1 MRKSTGLRKPNNTGL
16 RKPGN
21 IHQFIWD
28 ELPDYVK
35 KQVLLKQKHADE
47 RSPSSA
53 DFMKGML
60 AAEGGWPMDITSLLA
75 PGGGISQAQRLTQM
89 RPGGHPGYK
98 EQEFIPEYKG
108 TTPDLYS
115 KMGGDPTSGA
125 GLFGEFMAPGAS
137 IMLPIAGV
145 RTAIK
150 GARNLL
156 SRVFGAGQNLFSSK
170 PGTATLDLITDLQKQ
185 VEKGKT
191 HIARRDK
198 NTGEIV
204 INKDYLKS
212 RTNELYGKQAAEYA
226 GFKKYL
232 DEEVEGKTISIPE
245 LEDFWARNNL
255 DIREVWHSQYD
266 DQFNL
271 PGGTNQRSLVIS
283 YHGKQAPMTKQTLEN
298 LDNIAQHNYKKSFVD
313 LSPDE
318 QRILET
324 DYQRIWYPGDKSI
337 DRGYRP
343 STMFEDRN
351 SQLHH
356 GKPNILFHL
365 RMDDRVGV
373 GSQSGQKIL
382 NVFEIQSDW
391 YQRANR
397 EGMYN
402 LEKYDVDISELKHKN
417 RLLGEDIRNGSINN
431 AMPVEDIAEI
441 RAKQQANQTKID
453 ELLEQQDIIAGELR
467 AESAAPKAPFIAPGK
482 GEQWVELA
490 LKRILKLAVDEG
502 YDIVTFGTREIQ
514 GKIYRGQIRPVS
526 YFKVKRMKRSD
537 IITLPKKQLK
547 KDGTVLHPTTEV
559 KGEDYPY
566 YLEAFDEFDN
576 KIEHPEGPSRT
587 IHNYREENLINMF
600 GRGVTNRIK
609 KKAKHGRKTKVF
621 PGQTMEPGPPYDPP
635 NLIDE
640 TPDMGLE
647 NLGVL
652 YDVTIPKVLKNSYFK
667 GLGLELE
674 KIHMGMA
681 ITPSEIR
688 AADQQFAI
696 DEAFLGRNN
705 IELNDNWEQPEFFY
719 NDVDGNRVS
728 VDIEGL
734 ENALQ
739 TGGLNVTAPPGGLDI
754 PAITTA
760 ARNIHNRL
768 TGGTQGNL
776 QNLPAPP
783 TATRPPTNAPGM
795 YNNVQELVNPGGFE
809 SRWDRYQHPLHRD
822 RASADAR
829 SLLEDNKVTFI
840 ESEDGVTFNIGE
852 DSPFTDS
859 ERSYY
864 VRSGIYRSSGEYLET
879 YHSGGGSGIP
889 DEVKLM
895 REIEITKTIN
905 EATTG
910 MDTPPIVDRQYIN
923 LMNPETRAIELSHI
937 EAELQTYGIRIYP
950 PPRHNEPP
958 RFGIFEETM
967 GWENAVRAQDLESL
981 SPNMGNDYR
990 LYNLARRY
998 EIAASPRVNPNE
1010 VLDVTRA
1017 EVMPFHIDENLSG
1030 ELPITQDE
1038 WLANHSNDP
1047 TEQAGLLDVTP
1058 AQPQLTHTEVGD
1070 QVVDSFN
1077 NNPTVVN
1084 ARDTLEGMGIQT
1096 FVYRDG
1102 PPYIS
1107 FTMLD
1112 DDGLPGQQQFWRGIN
1127 EFTEALDNGIVQPA
1141 VNTDELENA
1150 ARHYAGVIHDRV
1162 GPAGT
1167 ADAPALIPDTV
1178 PLTGEARRDMVAR
1191 TFNNDPVIVEDREWL
1206 REEGIQ
1212 IAWHSQPPYLSF
1224 STDDLI
1230 RQAEGGDM
1238 DPIRYRGANDFL
1250 RAMEHDELGS
1260 NFSDV
1265 VESGMIDSIG
1275 DRIIDME
1282 NRIISAVGT
1291 PDVQAEHILARD
1303 GDVQYTGLQTG
1314 QQALPAPAQSQVA
1327 IESINWMDVAN
1338 NDIHSDSHR
1347 IFEAIGPGAQED
1359 LIDMREMAD
1368 TLNTEEF
1375 GNIAVEWG
1383 SLSPPAFFIGDDAYS
1398 ARGVIEM
1405 NWHDLDDDA
1414 IEAINRTVQELD
1426 DIHARFV
1433 SRIRESEGTHLNLEL
1448 SAPAETTPT
1457 AGLLEA
1463 APQPE
1468 FTERAI
1474 RDNPKQ
1480 WSVKLTDKI
1489 KKAYKESPPP
1499 YALIPP
1505 GILAGEAARQ
1515 QGQQQ
1520 SLLE

>member
-1 MRKSTGLRKPNNTGL
+1 MRKRQGLRKRPKNIRKAEWDSLPNHLKDKILSKTAMNEAKSLHSFGD
-16 RKPGN
+16 PAN
-21 IHQFIWD
+21 F
-28 ELPDYVK
+28 VK
-35 KQVLLKQKHADE
+35 GVV
-47 RSPSSA
+47 
-53 DFMKGML
+53 
-60 AAEGGWPMDITSLLA
+60 AAEGGWPMDIASLLA
-75 PGGGISQAQRLTQM
+75 PGGGMSQAQRLTQM
-89 RPGGHPGYK
+89 RPGGHPAYK

-115 KMGGDPTSGA
+115 KMGGDPNAGA
-125 GLFGEFMAPGAS
+125 GLVGEFMAPGAS
-137 IMLPIAGV
+137 IMLPIAGT

-150 GARNLL
+150 GAKNLL
-156 SRVFGAGQNLFSSK
+156 NRVFKGGTPLFSSK
-170 PGTATLDLITDLQKQ
+170 PANATLDLVTDLQKQ

-204 INKDYLKS
+204 VNKDYLKS
-212 RTNELYGKQAAEYA
+212 KTNELYGKQAAEYA
-226 GFKKYL
+226 GFKEFL
-232 DEEVEGKTISIPE
+232 DGMEGKTISLPE

-255 DIREVWHSQYD
+255 DIRETWHNKYD
-266 DQFNL
+266 DEYNL
-271 PGGTNQRSLVIS
+271 GGGTNQRSVVIS

-298 LDNIAQHNYKKSFVD
+298 LDNIAQHNYKKSFAD
-313 LSPDE
+313 LSPED
-318 QRILET
+318 QRILEI
-324 DYQRIWYPGDKSI
+324 DYHRWYPGDKSI
-337 DRGYRP
+337 DQGYQP
-343 STMFEDRN
+343 SKMFEDSN
-351 SQLHH
+351 TQLHH

-397 EGMYN
+397 EGMYD
-402 LEKYDVDISELKHKN
+402 LEKYDVDISELQHKN
-417 RLLGEDIRNGSINN
+417 RLLEEDIRNGSINN
-431 AMPVEDIAEI
+431 AMPVENIAEI
-441 RAKQQANQTKID
+441 RAKQHTNQKKID
-453 ELLEQQDIIAGELR
+453 ELSEQQDIISGELK

-490 LKRILKLAVDEG
+490 LKRILKMAVDGG
-502 YDIVTFGTREIQ
+502 YDRVTFGSREIQ
-514 GKIYRGQIRPVS
+514 GKIYRGMIRPVS

-537 IITLPKKQLK
+537 KITLPKKQLE

-559 KGEDYPY
+559 EGKDYPY
-566 YLEAFDEFDN
+566 YLEAFDVNGN

-587 IHNYREENLINMF
+587 VHNYREENLINMF
-600 GRGVTNRIK
+600 GRGVTDRIK

-667 GLGLELE
+667 DLGLELE

-688 AADQQFAI
+688 AADDQFAI

-705 IELNDNWEQPEFFY
+705 LELNDNWEQPEFLY
-719 NDVDGNRVS
+719 NGVDGDRVS
-728 VDIEGL
+728 VNIEDLEPALLTGDIPE
-734 ENALQ
+734 
-739 TGGLNVTAPPGGLDI
+739 PPGGFDV
-754 PAITTA
+754 PAIMTA
-760 ARNIHNRL
+760 ARNTHDRL
-768 TGGTQGNL
+768 TTGTQGNL

-783 TATRPPTNAPGM
+783 QATRPPTPDHNEQGISANGM
-795 YNNVQELVNPGGFE
+795 YRNVQELVNPGGFE
-809 SRWDRYQHPLHRD
+809 QRLDRYQHPMHRN

-829 SLLEDNKVTFI
+829 SLLEDSGITFN
-840 ESEDGVTFNIGE
+840 ETENGVTFNVAE
-852 DSPFTDS
+852 NSPLAYARQD
-859 ERSYY
+859 
-864 VRSGIYRSSGEYLET
+864 IYNSSWEYLEA
-879 YHSGGGSGIP
+879 YRSAGGHPTVIP
-889 DEVKLM
+889 EEVKLM
-895 REIEITKTIN
+895 REIEIAN
-905 EATTG
+905 ALNVADEATIATRPG
-910 MDTPPIVDRQYIN
+910 GTESGILVDRQYIN

-950 PPRHNEPP
+950 GHTPAERP
-958 RFGIFEETM
+958 RFGIFEETR
-967 GWENAVRAQDLESL
+967 GYGDALAAQDLNLLESVDF
-981 SPNMGNDYR
+981 GNDYR
-990 LYNLARRY
+990 IYNLARRY
-998 EIAASPRVNPNE
+998 EIAGSPRVNPNE

-1058 AQPQLTHTEVGD
+1058 ADEGEAGLLADIQNETPQLTHTEVGD

-1096 FVYRDG
+1096 YIHRDG
-1102 PPYIS
+1102 PPYLS
-1107 FTMLD
+1107 FGVFDPEEEIRGPFPT
-1112 DDGLPGQQQFWRGIN
+1112 QIWRGIN
-1127 EFTEALDNGIVQPA
+1127 EFTEALDNGIVQPTI
-1141 VNTDELENA
+1141 NTDELENA

-1178 PLTGEARRDMVAR
+1178 PLTGEARSDMVAR

-1230 RQAEGGDM
+1230 MQAEGGDM
-1238 DPIRYRGANDFL
+1238 GPTRYRGANDFL
-1250 RAMEHDELGS
+1250 RAMEYDEVGP

-1275 DRIIDME
+1275 DRVIDME
-1282 NRIISAVGT
+1282 NRINRAVGD

-1314 QQALPAPAQSQVA
+1314 QQALPAP
-1327 IESINWMDVAN
+1327 
-1338 NDIHSDSHR
+1338 
-1347 IFEAIGPGAQED
+1347 
-1359 LIDMREMAD
+1359 
-1368 TLNTEEF
+1368 T
-1375 GNIAVEWG
+1375 
-1383 SLSPPAFFIGDDAYS
+1383 
-1398 ARGVIEM
+1398 
-1405 NWHDLDDDA
+1405 
-1414 IEAINRTVQELD
+1414 
-1426 DIHARFV
+1426 
-1433 SRIRESEGTHLNLEL
+1433 GTT
-1448 SAPAETTPT
+1448 S
-1457 AGLLEA
+1457 
-1463 APQPE
+1463 QPE
-1468 FTERAI
+1468 FTERAV
-1474 RDNPKQ
+1474 RDSPKQ

-1505 GILAGEAARQ
+1505 GMLAAGAAS

>member
-53 DFMKGML
+53 DLVKGML

-75 PGGGISQAQRLTQM
+75 PGGGMSQAQRLTQM

-98 EQEFIPEYKG
+98 EQKFIPEYKG

-125 GLFGEFMAPGAS
+125 GLFGEFLAPGAS
-137 IMLPIAGV
+137 IMLPIAAT

-170 PGTATLDLITDLQKQ
+170 PGTATLDLMTDLQKQ

-191 HIARRDK
+191 HIARKDK

-204 INKDYLKS
+204 VNKDYLKS
-212 RTNELYGKQAAEYA
+212 KTNELYGKQAAEYA

-232 DEEVEGKTISIPE
+232 DEEVEGKTISLSE
-245 LEDFWARNNL
+245 LEDFWARHNL
-255 DIREVWHSQYD
+255 DIREIWHSQYD

-324 DYQRIWYPGDKSI
+324 DYHRWYPGDKSI

-343 STMFEDRN
+343 NTMFEDRN

-417 RLLGEDIRNGSINN
+417 RLLEEDVRNGNINN

-453 ELLEQQDIIAGELR
+453 ELLEQQDIIVGELR

-490 LKRILKLAVDEG
+490 LKRILKLAVDGG
-502 YDIVTFGTREIQ
+502 YDRVTFGSREIQ
-514 GKIYRGQIRPVS
+514 GKIYRGMIRPVS

-537 IITLPKKQLK
+537 IITLPKKQLE

-587 IHNYREENLINMF
+587 VHNYREENLINMF

-667 GLGLELE
+667 DLGLELE

-681 ITPSEIR
+681 ITPGEIR
-688 AADQQFAI
+688 AAD
-696 DEAFLGRNN
+696 E
-705 IELNDNWEQPEFFY
+705 
-719 NDVDGNRVS
+719 
-728 VDIEGL
+728 
-734 ENALQ
+734 
-739 TGGLNVTAPPGGLDI
+739 
-754 PAITTA
+754 
-760 ARNIHNRL
+760 
-768 TGGTQGNL
+768 
-776 QNLPAPP
+776 
-783 TATRPPTNAPGM
+783 
-795 YNNVQELVNPGGFE
+795 
-809 SRWDRYQHPLHRD
+809 
-822 RASADAR
+822 
-829 SLLEDNKVTFI
+829 
-840 ESEDGVTFNIGE
+840 
-852 DSPFTDS
+852 
-859 ERSYY
+859 
-864 VRSGIYRSSGEYLET
+864 
-879 YHSGGGSGIP
+879 
-889 DEVKLM
+889 
-895 REIEITKTIN
+895 
-905 EATTG
+905 
-910 MDTPPIVDRQYIN
+910 
-923 LMNPETRAIELSHI
+923 
-937 EAELQTYGIRIYP
+937 
-950 PPRHNEPP
+950 
-958 RFGIFEETM
+958 
-967 GWENAVRAQDLESL
+967 
-981 SPNMGNDYR
+981 
-990 LYNLARRY
+990 
-998 EIAASPRVNPNE
+998 
-1010 VLDVTRA
+1010 
-1017 EVMPFHIDENLSG
+1017 
-1030 ELPITQDE
+1030 
-1038 WLANHSNDP
+1038 
-1047 TEQAGLLDVTP
+1047 
-1058 AQPQLTHTEVGD
+1058 
-1070 QVVDSFN
+1070 
-1077 NNPTVVN
+1077 
-1084 ARDTLEGMGIQT
+1084 
-1096 FVYRDG
+1096 
-1102 PPYIS
+1102 
-1107 FTMLD
+1107 
-1112 DDGLPGQQQFWRGIN
+1112 
-1127 EFTEALDNGIVQPA
+1127 
-1141 VNTDELENA
+1141 
-1150 ARHYAGVIHDRV
+1150 
-1162 GPAGT
+1162 
-1167 ADAPALIPDTV
+1167 
-1178 PLTGEARRDMVAR
+1178 
-1191 TFNNDPVIVEDREWL
+1191 
-1206 REEGIQ
+1206 
-1212 IAWHSQPPYLSF
+1212 
-1224 STDDLI
+1224 
-1230 RQAEGGDM
+1230 
-1238 DPIRYRGANDFL
+1238 
-1250 RAMEHDELGS
+1250 
-1260 NFSDV
+1260 
-1265 VESGMIDSIG
+1265 
-1275 DRIIDME
+1275 
-1282 NRIISAVGT
+1282 
-1291 PDVQAEHILARD
+1291 
-1303 GDVQYTGLQTG
+1303 
-1314 QQALPAPAQSQVA
+1314 
-1327 IESINWMDVAN
+1327 
-1338 NDIHSDSHR
+1338 
-1347 IFEAIGPGAQED
+1347 
-1359 LIDMREMAD
+1359 
-1368 TLNTEEF
+1368 
-1375 GNIAVEWG
+1375 
-1383 SLSPPAFFIGDDAYS
+1383 
-1398 ARGVIEM
+1398 
-1405 NWHDLDDDA
+1405 
-1414 IEAINRTVQELD
+1414 
-1426 DIHARFV
+1426 
-1433 SRIRESEGTHLNLEL
+1433 
-1448 SAPAETTPT
+1448 
-1457 AGLLEA
+1457 
-1463 APQPE
+1463 
-1468 FTERAI
+1468 
-1474 RDNPKQ
+1474 
-1480 WSVKLTDKI
+1480 
-1489 KKAYKESPPP
+1489 
-1499 YALIPP
+1499 
-1505 GILAGEAARQ
+1505 
-1515 QGQQQ
+1515 
-1520 SLLE
+1520 

>member
-1 MRKSTGLRKPNNTGL
+1 MRKRQGLKKRPKNIRKAEWDSLPNHLKDKILSQTAMNEAKSL
-16 RKPGN
+16 HSFGN
-21 IHQFIWD
+21 
-28 ELPDYVK
+28 P
-35 KQVLLKQKHADE
+35 AN
-47 RSPSSA
+47 
-53 DFMKGML
+53 FMKGIV
-60 AAEGGWPMDITSLLA
+60 AAEGGFPMDIASLLA
-75 PGGGISQAQRLTQM
+75 PGGGMSQAQRLTQM

-98 EQEFIPEYKG
+98 EQKFIPEYKG

-137 IMLPIAGV
+137 IMLPIAAT

-150 GARNLL
+150 GVRNLL
-156 SRVFGAGQNLFSSK
+156 NRVFKAGDPLFSSK
-170 PGTATLDLITDLQKQ
+170 PGTATLDLMTDLQKQ

-191 HIARRDK
+191 HIARKDK

-204 INKDYLKS
+204 VNKDYLKS
-212 RTNELYGKQAAEYA
+212 KTNELYGKQAAEYA

-232 DEEVEGKTISIPE
+232 DEEVEGKTISLSE
-245 LEDFWARNNL
+245 LEDFWARHNL
-255 DIREVWHSQYD
+255 DIREIWHSQYD

-324 DYQRIWYPGDKSI
+324 DYHRWYPGDKSI

-343 STMFEDRN
+343 NTMFEDRN
-351 SQLHH
+351 TQLHH

-417 RLLGEDIRNGSINN
+417 RLLEEDVRNGNINN

-490 LKRILKLAVDEG
+490 LKRILKLAVDGG
-502 YDIVTFGTREIQ
+502 YDRVTFGSREIQ
-514 GKIYRGQIRPVS
+514 GKIYRGMIRPVS

-537 IITLPKKQLK
+537 IITLPKKQLE

-566 YLEAFDEFDN
+566 YLEAFDVNGN

-587 IHNYREENLINMF
+587 VHNYREENLINMF

-640 TPDMGLE
+640 TPDMGME

-667 GLGLELE
+667 DLGLELE

-681 ITPSEIR
+681 ITPGEIR
-688 AADQQFAI
+688 AADESFAI
-696 DEAFLGRNN
+696 DAAFLDRNN
-705 IELNDNWEQPEFFY
+705 IELNDNWEQPEFLVEHVEG
-719 NDVDGNRVS
+719 DRISLSIDDLEPALLTG
-728 VDIEGL
+728 DIPE
-734 ENALQ
+734 
-739 TGGLNVTAPPGGLDI
+739 PPGGFDV
-754 PAITTA
+754 PAIMRA
-760 ARNIHNRL
+760 ARNTHDRL
-768 TGGTQGNL
+768 TTGTQGNL
-776 QNLPAPP
+776 QNLVPPDRTQFPAHFQAPE
-783 TATRPPTNAPGM
+783 TTPTNAPGM

-809 SRWDRYQHPLHRD
+809 HRLDRYQHPMHRE

-829 SLLEDNKVTFI
+829 SLLEDNGITFN
-840 ESEDGVTFNIGE
+840 ETENGVTFNVDE
-852 DSPFTDS
+852 NSPLGYARND
-859 ERSYY
+859 
-864 VRSGIYRSSGEYLET
+864 IYNSSWEYLEA
-879 YHSGGGSGIP
+879 YRSAGGHPTVIP
-889 DEVKLM
+889 EEVKLM
-895 REIEITKTIN
+895 REIEIANAIN
-905 EATTG
+905 VADEATIATRPG
-910 MDTPPIVDRQYIN
+910 GTENGILVDRQYIN

-937 EAELQTYGIRIYP
+937 EAELQSYGIRIYP

-967 GWENAVRAQDLESL
+967 GWENAVRAQDLNLLESVDF
-981 SPNMGNDYR
+981 GNDYR

-998 EIAASPRVNPNE
+998 EIAASHRVNPNE
-1010 VLDVTRA
+1010 VLDLLRA

-1047 TEQAGLLDVTP
+1047 TEQAGLLDVP

-1096 FVYRDG
+1096 FVHRDG
-1102 PPYIS
+1102 PPYLS
-1107 FTMLD
+1107 FGVFDPEEEIRGPFPT
-1112 DDGLPGQQQFWRGIN
+1112 QIWRGIN

-1167 ADAPALIPDTV
+1167 ADAPALI
-1178 PLTGEARRDMVAR
+1178 
-1191 TFNNDPVIVEDREWL
+1191 
-1206 REEGIQ
+1206 
-1212 IAWHSQPPYLSF
+1212 
-1224 STDDLI
+1224 
-1230 RQAEGGDM
+1230 
-1238 DPIRYRGANDFL
+1238 
-1250 RAMEHDELGS
+1250 
-1260 NFSDV
+1260 
-1265 VESGMIDSIG
+1265 
-1275 DRIIDME
+1275 
-1282 NRIISAVGT
+1282 
-1291 PDVQAEHILARD
+1291 

-1314 QQALPAPAQSQVA
+1314 QQALPPPT
-1327 IESINWMDVAN
+1327 
-1338 NDIHSDSHR
+1338 
-1347 IFEAIGPGAQED
+1347 GP
-1359 LIDMREMAD
+1359 
-1368 TLNTEEF
+1368 T
-1375 GNIAVEWG
+1375 
-1383 SLSPPAFFIGDDAYS
+1383 S
-1398 ARGVIEM
+1398 
-1405 NWHDLDDDA
+1405 
-1414 IEAINRTVQELD
+1414 
-1426 DIHARFV
+1426 
-1433 SRIRESEGTHLNLEL
+1433 
-1448 SAPAETTPT
+1448 
-1457 AGLLEA
+1457 
-1463 APQPE
+1463 QPE

-1505 GILAGEAARQ
+1505 GILAAGAAS